1 MTAGGQEVSIMDESP
16 ADIIVPQQGTEE
28 ALSETHTAKEI
39 KAEATN
45 VESKQAPT
53 VPANGSSPRKIEAN
67 RKNAQKSTGPKTSR
81 GKAMSSF
88 NSMRHG
94 LLSKR
99 LPLLY
104 GQGKRQ
110 FNHLLT
116 SLQQDL
122 EPVGALEEVLVEKIA
137 QGYWRLGVAGWH
149 EAEAFE
155 HRNPFAGHWLPT
167 IMRYQTT
174 INREMFQALNQLERL
189 QRLRKGDNVP
199 APLNLEFFGH
209 PSTMSEKESSD

>member
-28 ALSETHTAKEI
+28 ALSETHTAEEI

-45 VESKQAPT
+45 VELKQAPT

-149 EAEAFE
+149 EA
-155 HRNPFAGHWLPT
+155 
-167 IMRYQTT
+167 
-174 INREMFQALNQLERL
+174 
-189 QRLRKGDNVP
+189 
-199 APLNLEFFGH
+199 
-209 PSTMSEKESSD
+209 